1 MALTIR
7 TTKHQDSIIE
17 DLCSQMDIKTAS
29 GLLLNILENYQDHK
43 VLREKLAHDLAVVKR
58 QNEQLKHVIEKHQH
72 SLTSFL
78 DFCVED

>member
-7 TTKHQDSIIE
+7 TTKQQDKIIQ
-17 DLCSQMDIKTAS
+17 DLCIQMDIKTSS
-29 GLLLNILENYQDHK
+29 GLLLNILENYQDHNA
-43 VLREKLAHDLAVVKR
+43 LREKLAYDLSVVKR